1 MWGGCAAQSCTKTC
15 RVEDAMEKE
24 KIVDTFFE
32 VLIATLI
39 CVHLFSGKPAF
50 DTRPA
55 AATPASVTLSAS

>member
-1 MWGGCAAQSCTKTC
+1 MEG
-15 RVEDAMEKE
+15 AMEKE

-39 CVHLFSGKPAF
+39 CIHLFSGKPAF

-55 AATPASVTLSAS
+55 APTPAAVTLSAS